1 VLHLE
6 RMSLEERAQQL
17 LAEGRVD
24 EAAAEVIRA
33 LGPQI
38 LAYLSALLKNE
49 GDARDVFSQWAED
62 LWKGLPGYRGE
73 ASLRGWA
80 YRIAWHASVRW
91 VRDPYR
97 RRGQRLE
104 TSAASHLA
112 DEVRNSVVENA
123 WREERIAKLREILDP
138 EERTL
143 LILRVDRALPWRD
156 VAHVLADEG
165 VSAPSEAAL
174 RKRFERLKEKLGKA
188 ARDAGLID

>member
-1 VLHLE
+1 MLLE
-6 RMSLEERAQQL
+6 ARVRQL
-17 LAEGRVD
+17 LAEGRHG
-24 EAAAEVIRA
+24 EAAEEAIRG
-33 LGPQI
+33 LGPQV
-38 LAYLSALLKNE
+38 LGYVSALLKND
-49 GDARDVFSQWAED
+49 GDAHEVFAIWAED
-62 LWKGLPGYRGE
+62 LWKGLPGWRGD

-112 DEVRNSVVENA
+112 DEVRSSLVENA
-123 WREERIAKLREILDP
+123 WREERVAKLREILDP

-156 VAHVLADEG
+156 VAHVLAEDG
-165 VSAPSEAAL
+165 ADVPSEAAL

-188 ARDAGLID
+188 AREAGLIE

>member
-1 VLHLE
+1 
-6 RMSLEERAQQL
+6 MSLEVTVRELIA
-17 LAEGRVD
+17 AGRESD
-24 EAAAEVIRA
+24 AAAEAIRG

-49 GDARDVFSQWAED
+49 SDAREVFSQFAED

-112 DEVRNSVVENA
+112 DEVRNTSLVENA

-165 VSAPSEAAL
+165 KEAPSEAAL

-188 ARDAGLID
+188 AREAGLID